1 MEDRADFDDEDS
13 DDEVDSDG
21 SSEKNNDGAISS
33 HNKEKIE
40 ESPTVTDQSSSD
52 GSHKRDFESSQTE
65 NSDYENECG
74 KETDQSSQGF
84 TIPKKSNEATKKASI
99 VVPKNVIPKKV
110 QSSVTSGTSLIS
122 DAARQ
127 AMIDK
132 KMAKKTSNN
141 YGLVNIFLIQHCIII
156 KTSSCHNP
164 PSRTPRTLII
174 FLEF

>member
-1 MEDRADFDDEDS
+1 MHDKQANTKDEVDGVEPLRGNAKPKPKVKIEDEEESDGLSFADFDDEDS

-74 KETDQSSQGF
+74 KEIDQSSQGF

-99 VVPKNVIPKKV
+99 VVPKNV
-110 QSSVTSGTSLIS
+110 
-122 DAARQ
+122 
-127 AMIDK
+127 M
-132 KMAKKTSNN
+132 
-141 YGLVNIFLIQHCIII
+141 
-156 KTSSCHNP
+156 
-164 PSRTPRTLII
+164 
-174 FLEF
+174 